1 MFGSRGSGTSIHKQT
16 LTEFLQVS
24 RITFSLDMI
33 LNIAQEMDGLKSG
46 SENKASSV
54 IVVGATNR
62 PQDLDDAILRRL
74 PRRVLVDLPTAV
86 QRESPYSPFTHS
98 YIILNSITEIIRSYL
113 AGEDTD
119 ATVDITSLAER
130 TVAYSG
136 SDLKHLVFSA
146 ALAAFKDTLPH
157 TWAPTSAGKKLPG
170 RVIGLHHFEQ
180 ALKEIVASA
189 SVNMAGIAA
198 LRKWGGSS
206 GV

>member
-1 MFGSRGSGTSIHKQT
+1 MPSFAVSHVACSLISRLQSSEKVRTRSIVYT
-16 LTEFLQVS
+16 L
-24 RITFSLDMI
+24 
-33 LNIAQEMDGLKSG
+33 
-46 SENKASSV
+46 
-54 IVVGATNR
+54 
-62 PQDLDDAILRRL
+62 
-74 PRRVLVDLPTAV
+74 
-86 QRESPYSPFTHS
+86 PY
-98 YIILNSITEIIRSYL
+98 SITEIIRSYL

-119 ATVDITSLAER
+119 ASVEISSLAER
-130 TVAYSG
+130 TVVYSG

-157 TWAPTSAGKKLPG
+157 TWGPSSGVKKLPG